1 MRGGGTAMKKNRHNS
16 GETLVE
22 VMVSI
27 VIFLLLIAVLQGSVS
42 FCTKA
47 QNKSRDIRNNT
58 EKAIENYL
66 KAERDGIAP
75 DEAGDYTFSFKTSDN
90 STAFSVTTG
99 LCKRTVTYNDSD
111 GNEKSVTFYSYQKA
125 AGGGSP

>member
-1 MRGGGTAMKKNRHNS
+1 MKKNRYNS

-58 EKAIENYL
+58 EKAIEAYL
-66 KAERDGIAP
+66 KAESEGTAP
-75 DEAGDYTFSFKTSDN
+75 DEVGEALFSFKTADN
-90 STAFSVTTG
+90 NAAFSVTTG

-125 AGGGSP
+125 AGGGPP

>member
-1 MRGGGTAMKKNRHNS
+1 MEKNRHNC

-58 EKAIENYL
+58 ESAIEAYL
-66 KAERDGIAP
+66 NAESEGTAP
-75 DEAGDYTFSFKTSDN
+75 DEVGEASFSFKTSEN
-90 STAFSVTTG
+90 NAAFSVTTG
-99 LCKRTVTYNDSD
+99 LCKRIVTYTDLD

-125 AGGGSP
+125 AGGESP